1 MVSYRVNDCGIDGG
15 GFDVAM
21 SEKFGDGIEVGSCHK
36 CHRGIAVTSRVEG
49 DVLGDVGTLHPL
61 CDDLLDGGSSWQRED
76 GLVGMPLERGE
87 PTEGVIVE
95 LVGDGFLC
103 FLHDDGVA
111 VVITYL
117 LDVAPSNVAD
127 VAKAES
133 CEAAEEEA
141 LLDLLVETGSVNEP
155 YDFVGM

>member
-1 MVSYRVNDCGIDGG
+1 M
-15 GFDVAM
+15 
-21 SEKFGDGIEVGSCHK
+21 
-36 CHRGIAVTSRVEG
+36 
-49 DVLGDVGTLHPL
+49 
-61 CDDLLDGGSSWQRED
+61 
-76 GLVGMPLERGE
+76 
-87 PTEGVIVE
+87 
-95 LVGDGFLC
+95 C